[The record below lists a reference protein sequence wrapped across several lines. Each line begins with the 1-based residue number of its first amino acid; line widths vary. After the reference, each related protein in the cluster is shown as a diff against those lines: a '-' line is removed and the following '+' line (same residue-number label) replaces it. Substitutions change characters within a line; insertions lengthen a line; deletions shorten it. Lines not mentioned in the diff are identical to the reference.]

1 MVVMIW
7 CKKLWILLMLLLL
20 VLKVVIKES
29 ERAKNKYRTL
39 FEEKKTEYR
48 KNRYQ
53 NMSEES
59 KQKLK
64 EYQKNIV
71 KLIKADLIKKS

>member
-1 MVVMIW
+1 MREQKTSIEHYL
-7 CKKLWILLMLLLL
+7 KK
-20 VLKVVIKES
+20 
-29 ERAKNKYRTL
+29 
-39 FEEKKTEYR
+39 KKTEYR

-64 EYQKNIV
+64 EYQRNIV